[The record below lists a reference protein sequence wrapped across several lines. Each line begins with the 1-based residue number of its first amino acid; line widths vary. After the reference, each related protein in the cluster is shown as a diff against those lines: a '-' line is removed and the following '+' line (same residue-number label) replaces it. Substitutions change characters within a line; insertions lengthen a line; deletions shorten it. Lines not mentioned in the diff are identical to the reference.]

1 MERVSITGLRGC
13 CYLDKTL
20 EGAPT
25 RTEDR
30 EAVTLA
36 GWTDRVYRDTPATI
50 QLQVL
55 RPRYLAIST
64 LSTLS
69 TLQGAAGGGTIS
81 LTTTPELA
89 DTVVWNPWAEKAGQM
104 GDLGGDN
111 WPGWVAHIYTI
122 STHDIFII
130 YLQKISTPPGSCVWR
145 RGSA

>member
-1 MERVSITGLRGC
+1 MTAARCRVPHVERVSITGLRGC

-25 RTEDR
+25 LTEDR

-64 LSTLS
+64 
-69 TLQGAAGGGTIS
+69 IS
-81 LTTTPELA
+81 S
-89 DTVVWNPWAEKAGQM
+89 N
-104 GDLGGDN
+104 
-111 WPGWVAHIYTI
+111 IYTI
-122 STHDIFII
+122 YTAGRGGWRHHQPHHDARAGGHGGVEPLGREGGADGRPGRGQLAGVGGSYLHYI
-130 YLQKISTPPGSCVWR
+130 YT
-145 RGSA
+145 